1 MSLLVLYWLFLR
13 ATLLSF
19 SGFASVPLIRDALVL
34 ARGVLTDT
42 QLNDAIAISQASPG
56 PLGLYMVIVGYF
68 VAGIPGAMAGMLSL
82 FTTALLAVP
91 IARVVLRGQSG
102 ALKGACRG
110 IVLVSCA
117 LMLATGLRLA
127 PEATPTAAYL
137 VLVSVGFSVLALTN
151 IKPVWVIVGSA
162 ACGLILK

>member
-1 MSLLVLYWLFLR
+1 MSVVVLYWLFLR

-19 SGFASVPLIRDALVL
+19 SGFASVPMIRDGLVL

-68 VAGIPGAMAGMLSL
+68 VAGVPGAAAGILSL
-82 FTTALLAVP
+82 FTPALLAIP
-91 IARVVLRGQSG
+91 IARVVLRGQSA
-102 ALKGACRG
+102 ALRGACRG
-110 IVLVSCA
+110 IVLVSCS

-137 VLVSVGFSVLALTN
+137 VAVGAGFAVVALTN
-151 IKPVWVIVGSA
+151 IKPVWVIVVSA
-162 ACGLILK
+162 GCGLVLK